1 MTNPP
6 SFIRGATWPRGKNRP
21 LGTPLQPSVAYV
33 SKSPDMLDEVYRG
46 HESGYT
52 YTREGHPNADVL
64 ARRID
69 DMEGV
74 RSGFITGSGM
84 SAITAAI
91 LGILDKGDHLLAGDR
106 LYGRSRRMLSEDLP
120 RFGIG
125 CTFVDSTD
133 ADMFE
138 AAVTPATKAMLVEI
152 VSNPTLRVADMEGI
166 HRVAEKHG
174 LCLIVDNTF
183 TTPRAYRP
191 FAHGADVVVH
201 SITKL
206 LSGHSDATLGYAV
219 SNDSALN
226 ERLRALCVTW
236 GLTGSPFDCWLAER
250 GLYSFEIRYD
260 RAESNA
266 RLLADS
272 LAELPGIRRVLYP
285 LHPDHPDRARAR
297 SLLGERGGNMVGFEI
312 EGGREHANRLVR
324 AARNISF
331 APTLGDIGTILSHP
345 ASSSHRELSEK
356 DRHALGIAEGFF
368 RVSTGVE
375 EPDLLI
381 GEFAAAVRAA
391 TDVR

>member
-1 MTNPP
+1 MPPP
-6 SFIRGATWPRGKNRP
+6 SFIRNAPWPGGAERS

-33 SKSPDMLDEVYRG
+33 SESPDTLDDVYEART
-46 HESGYT
+46 SGYT
-52 YTREGHPNADVL
+52 YAREGHPNADVL
-64 ARRID
+64 ARKID
-69 DMEGV
+69 VMEGT
-74 RSGFITGSGM
+74 SGGLITGSGM
-84 SAITAAI
+84 SAIAAAV
-91 LGILDKGDHLLAGDR
+91 LGILNKGDHLLAGDQ
-106 LYGRSRRMLSEDLP
+106 LYGRSRRLLSEDLP

-125 CTFVDSTD
+125 CTFADSAD
-133 ADMFE
+133 ASAFE
-138 AAVTPATKAMLVEI
+138 AAVTPSTTAILVEV
-152 VSNPTLRVADMEGI
+152 VSNPTLRVADMEGVFRI
-166 HRVAEKHG
+166 ARKHG

-183 TTPRAYRP
+183 TTPRAYQP